1 MNRKLFAIFVIAII
15 IRIAVIKSPGFLID
29 QEQFEHWALVIAMH
43 GPLAA
48 YSAETYPRIDYP
60 PGYLYILWGAG
71 LAHMVTGGGAID
83 FRAAIKTVPI
93 LADLVVIGLVYRVC
107 RRMASEGAALWVTAA
122 TALLPPLWIDSA
134 IYGQS
139 DSVPIVF
146 SLAALIIMLE
156 GRLTATI
163 PLLAASLLIKP
174 QALLIAPTIIALFG
188 RIRKRLLQFVGG
200 SVGALTLVYVLAL
213 PFTSERSPV
222 AVFSFV
228 LNLYLYGAGKAPN
241 ATDGAFNLYAIIT
254 PFYSSDSRHV
264 GPITYHVLGVGLVS
278 VFVLVG
284 AILLALSLRNIS
296 EQKQLYARVFGNAA
310 LSLLGLFLF
319 ATRMHERYLLPALVF
334 GAPLALD
341 DRPSAVAMLW
351 LTFTFSVNC
360 TFIMVG
366 FHGGSSHPITVKL
379 AQAASLGNLIAF
391 VVLWQR
397 QWRRLSK

>member
-1 MNRKLFAIFVIAII
+1 
-15 IRIAVIKSPGFLID
+15 
-29 QEQFEHWALVIAMH
+29 
-43 GPLAA
+43 
-48 YSAETYPRIDYP
+48 
-60 PGYLYILWGAG
+60 
-71 LAHMVTGGGAID
+71 
-83 FRAAIKTVPI
+83 
-93 LADLVVIGLVYRVC
+93 
-107 RRMASEGAALWVTAA
+107 
-122 TALLPPLWIDSA
+122 
-134 IYGQS
+134 
-139 DSVPIVF
+139 
-146 SLAALIIMLE
+146 
-156 GRLTATI
+156 
-163 PLLAASLLIKP
+163 
-174 QALLIAPTIIALFG
+174 
-188 RIRKRLLQFVGG
+188 
-200 SVGALTLVYVLAL
+200 
-213 PFTSERSPV
+213 
-222 AVFSFV
+222 
-228 LNLYLYGAGKAPN
+228 
-241 ATDGAFNLYAIIT
+241 
-254 PFYSSDSRHV
+254 
-264 GPITYHVLGVGLVS
+264 
-278 VFVLVG
+278 VLVG